1 MDTFHLPKVGPNS
14 SLVLVNSNSR
24 RFEGNKIFY
33 KVLPLGE
40 KKLNHIFK
48 SWKLHVQVKRKC
60 FFCCWHKRGKIC
72 LHEESILRLL
82 DSIHWNSTKETQET
96 LQWAEPLQSSSVILH
111 TFRINMCL
119 NISLTFTGCKSTPYI
134 SNHLILSRYINS
146 ATDGTIFLEWKKII
160 VFDKEFSLLAV
171 FYLLKNKPQEWR
183 VTSTKDK
190 PSC

>member
-40 KKLNHIFK
+40 KKLITFSKVENYMYKLKENVSFVVTQT
-48 SWKLHVQVKRKC
+48 WKDLSPWGINPQTVGFHTLKLYQ
-60 FFCCWHKRGKIC
+60 W
-72 LHEESILRLL
+72 
-82 DSIHWNSTKETQET
+82 DSET

-183 VTSTKDK
+183 VTSTEDK